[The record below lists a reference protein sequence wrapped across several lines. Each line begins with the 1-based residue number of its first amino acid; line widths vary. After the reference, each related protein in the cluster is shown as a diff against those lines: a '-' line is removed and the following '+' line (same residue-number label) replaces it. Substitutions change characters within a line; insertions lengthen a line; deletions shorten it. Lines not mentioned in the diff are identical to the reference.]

1 MLGLTSTLV
10 RAKLVNGALKA
21 PAVRYLPVRSFATG
35 APPTVPARTPYN
47 IDPKSADKTPEEMR
61 VHTRTNDESEFK
73 LGKHRS
79 NALELI
85 EKVPIVE
92 VEGEMA
98 ICDGGG
104 GALGHPLEYISLE
117 RPGVVE
123 RCKYCGLRFAS
134 KSWAH

>member
-1 MLGLTSTLV
+1 MLSKAATLATSRNPPGLRTV
-10 RAKLVNGALKA
+10 
-21 PAVRYLPVRSFATG
+21 AVRCFATSG
-35 APPTVPARTPYN
+35 PPPSAPSTTPYGA
-47 IDPKSADKTPEEMR
+47 DPEALEPSKEEKR
-61 VHTRTNDESEFK
+61 LHYRSYAESEYK

-85 EKVPIVE
+85 EKVPIVK
-92 VEGEMA
+92 VDGERA

-134 KSWAH
+134 KSWDKH

>member
-1 MLGLTSTLV
+1 MLSKTSTLG
-10 RAKLVNGALKA
+10 RTSGLKTTAL
-21 PAVRYLPVRSFATG
+21 RCFATSG
-35 APPTVPARTPYN
+35 PPPSAPRAPYN
-47 IDPKSADKTPEEMR
+47 IDPESVEKTDEEKR
-61 VHTRTNDESEFK
+61 LHYRSYDESEYK

-85 EKVPIVE
+85 EKHPIVE
-92 VEGEMA
+92 VEGERA

-104 GALGHPLEYISLE
+104 GALGHPLEYISLQ

-134 KSWAH
+134 KSWH

>member
-1 MLGLTSTLV
+1 MLSKATLSTRRVLTC
-10 RAKLVNGALKA
+10 G
-21 PAVRYLPVRSFATG
+21 PVMRCFAT
-35 APPTVPARTPYN
+35 APPPTPAKSPYN
-47 IDPKSADKTPEEMR
+47 IDPEITDKTDEEMR
-61 VHTRTNDESEFK
+61 LHYRTNAESEYK

-85 EKVPIVE
+85 QKVPIVE
-92 VEGEMA
+92 VEGERA

-104 GALGHPLEYISLE
+104 GPLGHPLEYISLQ

-134 KSWAH
+134 KSWHH

>member
-1 MLGLTSTLV
+1 MSS
-10 RAKLVNGALKA
+10 AKLAARRVNVSVAMRAFG
-21 PAVRYLPVRSFATG
+21 TG
-35 APPTVPARTPYN
+35 PPSSPPKSPYN
-47 IDPKSADKTPEEMR
+47 IEPDSANKTDEEMR
-61 VHTRTNDESEFK
+61 LHYRTNAESEYK

-85 EKVPIVE
+85 EKHPVIYVD
-92 VEGEMA
+92 GEQA

-134 KSWAH
+134 NSWH

>member
-1 MLGLTSTLV
+1 MS
-10 RAKLVNGALKA
+10 
-21 PAVRYLPVRSFATG
+21 
-35 APPTVPARTPYN
+35 PYN
-47 IDPKSADKTPEEMR
+47 IDPESAERTNEEKR
-61 VHTRTNDESEFK
+61 LHTRSYDASEYK

-85 EKVPIVE
+85 EKHPIVE
-92 VEGEMA
+92 VEGERA

-104 GALGHPLEYISLE
+104 GALGHPIEYISLE

-134 KSWAH
+134 KSWH

>member
-1 MLGLTSTLV
+1 MLA
-10 RAKLVNGALKA
+10 RAVFSSGNRRVWNSANAGAL
-21 PAVRYLPVRSFATG
+21 RHLSTSG
-35 APPTVPARTPYN
+35 PPPSVPPKSPYN
-47 IDPKSADKTPEEMR
+47 IEPDSADKSKEEMR
-61 VHTRTNDESEFK
+61 LHYRSNEESEFK

-79 NALELI
+79 NALELV
-85 EKVPIVE
+85 EKFPIIE

-123 RCKYCGLRFAS
+123 RCKYCGLRYAS
-134 KSWAH
+134 KKWHKA

>member
-1 MLGLTSTLV
+1 MLSRAVPKSLPKCNSHFLCRPVLSST
-10 RAKLVNGALKA
+10 RAFG
-21 PAVRYLPVRSFATG
+21 T
-35 APPTVPARTPYN
+35 APPPSVPSKSPYN
-47 IDPKSADKTPEEMR
+47 IDPQTADKTKEEMR
-61 VHTRTNDESEFK
+61 VHTRTYSESQYK

-92 VEGEMA
+92 VEGERA

-104 GALGHPLEYISLE
+104 GALGHPLEYISLQ

-134 KSWAH
+134 KAWAAH

>member
-1 MLGLTSTLV
+1 MLSVTSSIA
-10 RAKLVNGALKA
+10 RAKLVNRALKSST
-21 PAVRYLPVRSFATG
+21 VRFLPVRAFATG
-35 APPTVPARTPYN
+35 PPPSVPARTPYN
-47 IDPKSADKTPEEMR
+47 IDPNTADKSPEEMR
-61 VHTRTNDESEFK
+61 VHTRTNHESEFK

-104 GALGHPLEYISLE
+104 GALGHPLEYISLK
-117 RPGVVE
+117 RPGEVE

-134 KSWAH
+134 KSWNH

>member
-1 MLGLTSTLV
+1 MLCRLSGKFS
-10 RAKLVNGALKA
+10 NSGIKA
-21 PAVRYLPVRSFATG
+21 SAVRFFAAG
-35 APPTVPARTPYN
+35 APSSVPPKSPYN
-47 IDPKSADKTPEEMR
+47 IDPSTADKTDEEMR
-61 VHTRTNDESEFK
+61 LHTRSNDESQFM

-85 EKVPIVE
+85 QKVPIIE

-104 GALGHPLEYISLE
+104 GPLGHPLEYISLQ

-123 RCKYCGLRFAS
+123 RCKYCGLRFKS
-134 KSWAH
+134 KAWFN

>member
-1 MLGLTSTLV
+1 MLGRTISREV
-10 RAKLVNGALKA
+10 KLVN
-21 PAVRYLPVRSFATG
+21 VRLASLSLRVMPLRSLATG
-35 APPTVPARTPYN
+35 PPPSVPPRTPYN
-47 IDPKSADKTPEEMR
+47 IDPKTADKTSEEMR
-61 VHTRTNDESEFK
+61 LHTRTNHESEYK

-79 NALELI
+79 NALELVQQ
-85 EKVPIVE
+85 VPIIE

-123 RCKYCGLRFAS
+123 RCKYCGLRYAS
-134 KSWAH
+134 KAWAKH

>member
-1 MLGLTSTLV
+1 MGSRPV
-10 RAKLVNGALKA
+10 KA
-21 PAVRYLPVRSFATG
+21 CAARYSPFRDFATG
-35 APPTVPARTPYN
+35 PPPTVPARTPYN
-47 IDPKSADKTPEEMR
+47 IDPKAADKSPEEMR
-61 VHTRTNDESEFK
+61 VHTRTNHESEFK

-85 EKVPIVE
+85 QKVPIVE

-134 KSWAH
+134 KAWVLH